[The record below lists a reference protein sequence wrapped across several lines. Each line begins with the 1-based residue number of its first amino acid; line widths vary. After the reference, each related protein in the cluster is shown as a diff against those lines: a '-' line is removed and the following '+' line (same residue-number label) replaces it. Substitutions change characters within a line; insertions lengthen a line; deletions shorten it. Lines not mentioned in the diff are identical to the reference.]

1 MPKALSLISLVIA
14 VIIVVLFLTDAAMG
28 MLGMQTSAPLRG
40 ASLLMDLV
48 FILAGAAL
56 IFMSWSTWRE
66 LRFDPSQLD
75 LALSISAANV
85 STDAKI
91 PRPNPGLD
99 DPLGSHPV
107 DRPCQD
113 PSCLISLCHPIDL
126 DQPFRSED

>member
-40 ASLLMDLV
+40 ASLLMDLI

-66 LRFDPSQLD
+66 LR
-75 LALSISAANV
+75 
-85 STDAKI
+85 
-91 PRPNPGLD
+91 
-99 DPLGSHPV
+99 
-107 DRPCQD
+107 
-113 PSCLISLCHPIDL
+113 
-126 DQPFRSED
+126 